1 MKAIIKTFACA
12 VCLCVIS
19 VSTTNAQWQ
28 GTTPVYYLSGNVGVG
43 TSSPL
48 SKLEVRS
55 GTLRLSDLDIRY
67 LELTQDGN
75 GQAYGRGFSNSY
87 AGARQ
92 FKLTGFSHTPNNQGS
107 AQKDLIHFDGYNM
120 LLLKDNGGSVGIG
133 TSQPNALLDVY
144 TGTPAVGSFNSQRW
158 STVNSAYYLTLRTVY
173 TTTYGLNYSFIQ
185 TYNGTDY
192 KALSIFQGNVGI
204 GTEQPDALLTVK
216 GKIHAK
222 EVLIDV
228 MPNVPDYVFEPDY
241 KLMNLSELATY
252 LKQNKH
258 LPEVPSATEMVKT
271 GMDVEQMNMTLLKK
285 VEELTLYILQQEQKI
300 KSIEER
306 LKETNR

>member
-1 MKAIIKTFACA
+1 MKTNLNTLVCA
-12 VCLCVIS
+12 VFLCLIS
-19 VSTTNAQWQ
+19 VGTTRAQWQ
-28 GTTPVYYLSGNVGVG
+28 GTNPVYYLSGNVGVG
-43 TSSPL
+43 TNSPL

-55 GTLRLSDLDIRY
+55 GSVRLSDVDIRY

-92 FKLTGFSHTPNNQGS
+92 FKLTGFSHTPTNQGS

-133 TSQPNALLDVY
+133 TSQPNALLDIY
-144 TGTPAVGSFNSQRW
+144 TGTSAVGSYNSQRW
-158 STVNSAYYLTLRTVY
+158 STVNSAYYLALRTVY
-173 TTTYGLNYSFIQ
+173 TTYGLNYSFIQ
-185 TYNGTDY
+185 TFNGTDY
-192 KALSIFQGNVGI
+192 KALSFFQGNVGI

-216 GKIHAK
+216 GKVHAK
-222 EVLIDV
+222 EVLIDL

-241 KLMNLSELATY
+241 KLMKLSELESY

-271 GMDVEQMNMTLLKK
+271 GMNVEQMNMTLLKK

-300 KSIEER
+300 KSIEAR
-306 LKETNR
+306 LNDAHK